1 MKSFNAK
8 KLLISNNLN
17 AKMSRT
23 GLFFVLIFCCSSLCM
38 PLMAKT
44 KKNSV
49 KADSSAVEKNKY
61 QEILKDA
68 ETDEGMFRVHKVKSD
83 YYFEIPDSLLGRDIL
98 IVNKVSGVPFDLNDA
113 GLNKGMNYENK
124 VIRFQADT
132 AANKLWVMTINP
144 MITVNEDDAI
154 AASVKDNFTE
164 SVMETFAI
172 DAYNADSSAIVVKMN
187 KVFDGSEKTFNDLYN
202 GISLGGSVKK
212 DFSKI
217 EAIKSFPNNILV
229 KSMLSTTFTEGS
241 KTIPLS
247 VLTTTNLVLL
257 SEKPMK
263 PRFGDPRVGFF
274 TTDHWYFN
282 DEQQQ
287 VEKRK
292 LVNRWR
298 LEPKPEDLERYKKG
312 ELVEPVKPIVF
323 YVDPSTPTQW
333 KKYIMD
339 GVTDWDVA
347 FRQAGFKNAIQVK
360 EVTEEDED
368 FDLDDVRYSVIT
380 YAASAR
386 ANAMG
391 PSIIDPRSG
400 EIIEADVVW
409 WHNVMTA
416 IHSWLRVQLGA
427 TYPEFRSNVLAENNM
442 GEAIRFVSSH
452 ELGHTFGMTH
462 NMGASSSYP
471 VDSLRSESFTQKM
484 GTSSS
489 IMDYARFNYV
499 AQPEDGV
506 SSLNPVVGIYD
517 KFAIEWAY
525 RYLDTATPQEELV
538 ILNDWIRKHENNP
551 YYFYGETQDPKNC
564 IDPRSQSEDL
574 GDDAIKASQ
583 YGLAN
588 LKRIVPN
595 IPAWTEA
602 AGETYSESGK
612 LLMGVV
618 NQWQMYAEHVMANV
632 GGFHINNIVKGN
644 DVNRYIPIASAKQK
658 EAVQYLLDEVFVI
671 PTWLFNDPAWG
682 KSYAIQQAPMGDVE
696 YSPYNVARELQ
707 YATFYNL
714 LKDERLLRMYETEAQ
729 LGKKNTYM
737 PEQMFDDIYNVIFK
751 GSEKGKDLSL
761 YERMTQKNFL
771 DAIIVSSNKAVEKTT
786 KKALRNEHACRSNCC
801 TLAQDMP
808 ALKMMPRP
816 EIEATNLNYTAMS
829 RVSEA
834 VSVKR
839 GVLFRVLKLAQKRKN
854 SGDDVTRNHYM
865 DIEVRIKEAL
875 NLR

>member
-1 MKSFNAK
+1 MNKKVFSLILSFGLPFMFTPLQAGKWIRFK
-8 KLLISNNLN
+8 KE
-17 AKMSRT
+17 KKGEPT
-23 GLFFVLIFCCSSLCM
+23 VVETDYQKVLKG
-38 PLMAKT
+38 AT
-44 KKNSV
+44 
-49 KADSSAVEKNKY
+49 
-61 QEILKDA
+61 
-68 ETDEGMFRVHKVKSD
+68 TDEGMFKVHKVKGD
-83 YYFEIPDSLLGRDIL
+83 FYFEIPDSIMGRDIL

-124 VIRFQADT
+124 LVRFHIDKDLKKVWA
-132 AANKLWVMTINP
+132 KTINP
-144 MITVNEDDAI
+144 MISVKDGDAI
-154 AASVKDNFTE
+154 ARSVADNFVE
-164 SVMETFAI
+164 SIFESFEIAG
-172 DAYNADSSAIVVKMN
+172 YGKDSSSVLIKVN
-187 KVFDGSEKTFNDLYN
+187 KIFDGSEKTFNDLYN

-217 EAIKSFPNNILV
+217 ESIKSFPNNVVV
-229 KSMLSTTFTEGS
+229 KSVLSTTYTEGG
-241 KTIPLS
+241 KVIPLS
-247 VLTTTNLVLL
+247 VNTTSNLVLL
-257 SEKPMK
+257 SKEPMK
-263 PRFGDPRVGFF
+263 PRIADPRVGYF
-274 TTDHWYFN
+274 THDHWFFN
-282 DEQQQ
+282 DHQQQ
-287 VEKRK
+287 VEKRQ

-298 LEPKPEDLERYKKG
+298 LEPKEEDMQKYLAG
-312 ELVEPVKPIVF
+312 ELVEPKKPIVF
-323 YVDPSTPTQW
+323 YVDPATPTPW
-333 KKYIMD
+333 RSFIMA
-339 GVTDWDVA
+339 GVTDWENA

-360 EVTEEDED
+360 EVTEDMTD
-368 FDLDDVRYSVIT
+368 FDVDDVRYSVIT

-391 PSIIDPRSG
+391 PSIVDPRSG

-427 TYPEFRSNVLAENNM
+427 TYPEFRPNVLSEKAM

-452 ELGHTFGMTH
+452 ELGHTFGLTH
-462 NMGASSSYP
+462 NMGASSAYP
-471 VDSLRSESFTQKM
+471 VDSLRSESFTKSM
-484 GTSSS
+484 GTSPS

-499 AQPEDGV
+499 AQPGDGV

-517 KFAIEWAY
+517 RFAIEWAY
-525 RYLDTATPQEELV
+525 RFLDTKTPQEELP
-538 ILNDWIRKHENNP
+538 ILNEWIRKHEKNP

-595 IPAWTEA
+595 ILEWTGEN
-602 AGETYSESGK
+602 GETYSEAGK

-618 NQWQMYAEHVMANV
+618 SQWQMYAEHVMSNV
-632 GGFHINNIVKGN
+632 GGFHINNVVKGN
-644 DVNRYIPIASAKQK
+644 DIKRYIPIDKSKQK
-658 EAVQYLLDEVFVI
+658 EAVTYLIDEVFTV
-671 PTWLFNDPAWG
+671 PTWLFNDPVW
-682 KSYAIQQAPMGDVE
+682 KTSYAIQEAPMGDIE

-714 LKDERLLRMYETEAQ
+714 LKDERILRMYETEAQ
-729 LGKKNTYM
+729 LGKDKTYM
-737 PEQMFDDIYNVIFK
+737 PEDLFDDIYKAIFK
-751 GSEKGKDLSL
+751 SSIAGKNLTL
-761 YERMTQKNFL
+761 HERMTQKNFL

-786 KKALRNEHACRSNCC
+786 KKALRNETSCSRGCC
-801 TLAQDMP
+801 SLASTQLTFEV
-808 ALKMMPRP
+808 APRP
-816 EIEATNLNYTAMS
+816 DHSATYLNYTAMN

-839 GVLFRVLKLAQKRKN
+839 GIMFRVLELARTRKN
-854 SGDDVTRNHYM
+854 SGDASTRNHYQ

>member
-1 MKSFNAK
+1 MNKKVFSLILSFGLPFMFTPLQAGKWIRVK
-8 KLLISNNLN
+8 KE
-17 AKMSRT
+17 
-23 GLFFVLIFCCSSLCM
+23 
-38 PLMAKT
+38 
-44 KKNSV
+44 KKGEPAV
-49 KADSSAVEKNKY
+49 VETDYQKA
-61 QEILKDA
+61 LKGA
-68 ETDEGMFRVHKVKSD
+68 TTDEGMFKVHKVKGD
-83 YYFEIPDSLLGRDIL
+83 YYFEIPDSIMGRDIL

-124 VIRFQADT
+124 LVRFHIDKDLKKVWA
-132 AANKLWVMTINP
+132 KTINP
-144 MITVNEDDAI
+144 MISVKEDDAI
-154 AASVKDNFTE
+154 AKSVADNFVE
-164 SVMETFAI
+164 SIFESFEI
-172 DAYNADSSAIVVKMN
+172 EGYSADSSVLIKVN
-187 KVFDGSEKTFNDLYN
+187 KIFDGSEKTFNDLYN

-217 EAIKSFPNNILV
+217 ESVKSFPNNVVV
-229 KSMLSTTFTEGS
+229 KSVLSTTYTEGG
-241 KTIPLS
+241 KVIPLS
-247 VLTTTNLVLL
+247 VNTTSNLVLL
-257 SEKPMK
+257 SKEPMK
-263 PRFGDPRVGFF
+263 PRIADPRVGFF
-274 TTDHWYFN
+274 THEHWFFN
-282 DEQQQ
+282 DQQQQ
-287 VEKRK
+287 VEKRQ

-298 LEPKPEDLERYKKG
+298 LEPKQEDMAKYLAG
-312 ELVEPVKPIVF
+312 ELVEPAQPIVF
-323 YVDPSTPTQW
+323 YVDPSTPTPW
-333 KKYIMD
+333 KSYIMA
-339 GVTDWDVA
+339 GVTDWENA

-360 EVTEEDED
+360 EVTEDMTD

-391 PSIIDPRSG
+391 PSIVDPRSG

-427 TYPEFRSNVLAENNM
+427 TYPEFRPNVLSEKAM

-462 NMGASSSYP
+462 NMGASSAYP
-471 VDSLRSESFTQKM
+471 VDSLRSESFTKSM
-484 GTSSS
+484 GTSPS

-499 AQPEDGV
+499 AQPGDGV

-517 KFAIEWAY
+517 RFAIEWAY
-525 RYLDTATPQEELV
+525 RYLDTKTPQEELP
-538 ILNDWIRKHENNP
+538 ILNEWIRKHENNP

-595 IPAWTEA
+595 ILEWTGEN
-602 AGETYSESGK
+602 GETYSEAGK

-618 NQWQMYAEHVMANV
+618 SQWQMYAEHVMSNV
-632 GGFHINNIVKGN
+632 GGFHINNVVKGN
-644 DVNRYIPIASAKQK
+644 PIERYVPINKEKQK
-658 EAVQYLLDEVFVI
+658 EAVSYLIDEVFTV
-671 PTWLFNDPAWG
+671 PAWLFNDPVW
-682 KSYAIQQAPMGDVE
+682 KTSYAIQEAPMGDIE

-729 LGKKNTYM
+729 LGKSATYM
-737 PEQMFDDIYNVIFK
+737 PEDLFDDIYKAIFK
-751 GSEKGKDLSL
+751 SSIAGKNLTL
-761 YERMTQKNFL
+761 HERMTQKNFL
-771 DAIIVSSNKAVEKTT
+771 DALIVSSNKAVEKTT
-786 KKALRNEHACRSNCC
+786 KKALRNETSCSRGCC
-801 TLAQDMP
+801 SLASTQLTFEV
-808 ALKMMPRP
+808 APRP
-816 EIEATNLNYTAMS
+816 DYSATYLNYTAMN

-839 GVLFRVLKLAQKRKN
+839 GAMFRVLELVRSRKN
-854 SGDDVTRNHYM
+854 SGDASTRNHYQ